1 MVCHILR
8 KALGDAKPV
17 DAAEINAY
25 CRRASHDLVLRHL
38 QQLYGDLN
46 GNTFKQ
52 DHPPGN
58 ELHSASPRDQIHSG
72 QQCEAPPKDPMHSYQ
87 QDKSSGSSS
96 SLSDPPPLDYA
107 SKSTRGDG
115 CIRRWLRE
123 SEKCRSQQ
131 SNTPDVN
138 VARLLS
144 LDDDR
149 MDTLQERRRRAR
161 SYTLGKA
168 EKKDLGPRTT
178 KSLPALP
185 TGVNPNIT
193 LQELEDISTSKL
205 SSVKHSSDLLRR
217 KSPEELE
224 EIGVWK
230 LEKLY
235 GRSTQLCDRIRKRK
249 NLEGIQKLCEE
260 VNPIVEGWI
269 ENLVIT
275 PNLSDI
281 SDISEGV
288 AGLQARRVDMTAR
301 QFGNQ
306 RKRDVENALKVVPQ
320 ASDAGNEIP
329 HVTPK
334 FIYFDEETFPS
345 TVTRDG
351 WLPY

>member
-8 KALGDAKPV
+8 KALGDAKPA

-58 ELHSASPRDQIHSG
+58 ELYSAPPRNQIHSG
-72 QQCEAPPKDPMHSYQ
+72 QQYEALPKDPVHSYQ
-87 QDKSSGSSS
+87 QDKSSRSSS
-96 SLSDPPPLDYA
+96 SSSDPPPLDYA

-149 MDTLQERRRRAR
+149 VDTLQERRERAR
-161 SYTLGKA
+161 SYTIEKT

-185 TGVNPNIT
+185 TGVKPNIT

-205 SSVKHSSDLLRR
+205 SSVKHSSGQQRNQQAGPSR
-217 KSPEELE
+217 P
-224 EIGVWK
+224 
-230 LEKLY
+230 
-235 GRSTQLCDRIRKRK
+235 K
-249 NLEGIQKLCEE
+249 NLSQTPSRNSMSISIHTERSHSEFEQDLSSLNSMI
-260 VNPIVEGWI
+260 IVQI
-269 ENLVIT
+269 EFCWSL
-275 PNLSDI
+275 LSK
-281 SDISEGV
+281 S
-288 AGLQARRVDMTAR
+288 
-301 QFGNQ
+301 
-306 RKRDVENALKVVPQ
+306 
-320 ASDAGNEIP
+320 
-329 HVTPK
+329 
-334 FIYFDEETFPS
+334 
-345 TVTRDG
+345 
-351 WLPY
+351 